1 MGNAGVPVAPALNA
15 SSAVPVTVS
24 VGEATGIAAG
34 RAHTCTIASGTGA
47 VHCWGANAGGQLGDN
62 STTDRPTPVQVSGLT
77 GVLALAAGG
86 DRTCALMTG
95 GAVKCWGLNTSGE
108 LGTGPGPANQTTPA
122 EIPGLTG
129 VSAITAGDQHVCALA
144 TGAVKC
150 WGVNGNGQL
159 GNDSTAQSNIP
170 LDVPGVS
177 GATVVSAGGA
187 HTCALIGGAAKCW
200 GRNANGQ
207 LGDGST
213 EQRLTP
219 VDVVGL
225 ASGVAGLSAGKTH
238 SCARLSSGV
247 GRCWGTNGSGEVGDN
262 SITERWTP
270 VEVLG
275 GAPDAPTNVSAT
287 AIDASAT
294 VTFSSPAYVGGGPVT
309 GYTVAS
315 NPAGGVDS
323 NAGSTSTTHV
333 ITGLTNGIAY
343 TFTVTAANEAG
354 TGPASA
360 ASAAVTPATVPGAP
374 TAVTAT
380 RGNGQVTVGFAARP
394 AAAVR
399 SRSTATSIR
408 ATSPGAA
415 PCTSITVGPDQR
427 HGVHVH
433 GDGDQCGRHRPASAA
448 SAAVTPA
455 TGRGRRPAGAGLAPA
470 SDGGSAITSYTATS
484 NPGNFT
490 GSCTAPCASITVSGL
505 TNGTAYTFTVTATNA
520 AGTGPASAASA
531 AVTPATV
538 PGAPTAVTAAPGNA
552 QATVGFTAPVSDG
565 GSAITSYTATSS
577 PGNFTGSC
585 TAPCASITVSGL
597 ANGTAY
603 TFTVTATNA
612 VGTGPASAASAAVT
626 PATVPGA
633 PTAVTA
639 TRGNG
644 QVTVGFTAPASDG
657 GSAITS
663 YTATSDPGNFTGS
676 CTAPCASI
684 TVSGLT
690 NGTAYTFTV
699 TATNAVGTGPASAA
713 SAAVTPATVPGA
725 PTAVTA
731 TRGNG
736 QVTVGFAAP
745 ASDGGSAI
753 TQYTATSSPGNFTGN
768 CTAPCASITVSG
780 LANGTAYTFTVTA
793 TNAVGT
799 GPASAASAAVTPA
812 TVPGAPTAVTATRGN
827 GQVTVGFAAPASDG
841 GSAITQYTATSNPGN
856 FTGNCTAPCASITV
870 SGLANGTAYT
880 FTVTATNAV
889 GTGPAS
895 AASAAVTPATVP
907 GAPTAVTATRGNG
920 QVTVG
925 FAAPASDGGSAI
937 TQYTA
942 TSNPGNFTGS
952 CTAPCASITVMGLA
966 NGTAYTY
973 TVTATNAIGTGPA
986 SAASAA
992 VTPATVPGRRRR

>member
-1 MGNAGVPVAPALNA
+1 MAFAGWTIAAQALVPLDGALSVVAGDRFTCATTSSSGLRCWGLNGDGQLGDGTGTTRLTPVGVVGNPSIAAVAAGGAHACALSAAGAVTCWGSNSNGQLGNAGVPVAPALNA
-15 SSAVPVTVS
+15 SSPVPVTVS

-129 VSAITAGDQHVCALA
+129 VSAITAGDQHICALA
-144 TGAVKC
+144 GGAVKC

-219 VDVVGL
+219 VDVAGL

-238 SCARLSSGV
+238 TCARMSSGV

-323 NAGSTSTTHV
+323 NGGSTSTTHV
-333 ITGLTNGIAY
+333 ITGLTNG
-343 TFTVTAANEAG
+343 
-354 TGPASA
+354 
-360 ASAAVTPATVPGAP
+360 
-374 TAVTAT
+374 
-380 RGNGQVTVGFAARP
+380 
-394 AAAVR
+394 
-399 SRSTATSIR
+399 
-408 ATSPGAA
+408 
-415 PCTSITVGPDQR
+415 
-427 HGVHVH
+427 
-433 GDGDQCGRHRPASAA
+433 
-448 SAAVTPA
+448 
-455 TGRGRRPAGAGLAPA
+455 
-470 SDGGSAITSYTATS
+470 
-484 NPGNFT
+484 
-490 GSCTAPCASITVSGL
+490 VS
-505 TNGTAYTFTVTATNA
+505 YTFTVTATNEA
-520 AGTGPASAASA
+520 
-531 AVTPATV
+531 
-538 PGAPTAVTAAPGNA
+538 
-552 QATVGFTAPVSDG
+552 
-565 GSAITSYTATSS
+565 
-577 PGNFTGSC
+577 
-585 TAPCASITVSGL
+585 
-597 ANGTAY
+597 
-603 TFTVTATNA
+603 
-612 VGTGPASAASAAVT
+612 
-626 PATVPGA
+626 
-633 PTAVTA
+633 
-639 TRGNG
+639 
-644 QVTVGFTAPASDG
+644 
-657 GSAITS
+657 
-663 YTATSDPGNFTGS
+663 
-676 CTAPCASI
+676 
-684 TVSGLT
+684 
-690 NGTAYTFTV
+690 
-699 TATNAVGTGPASAA
+699 
-713 SAAVTPATVPGA
+713 
-725 PTAVTA
+725 
-731 TRGNG
+731 
-736 QVTVGFAAP
+736 
-745 ASDGGSAI
+745 
-753 TQYTATSSPGNFTGN
+753 
-768 CTAPCASITVSG
+768 
-780 LANGTAYTFTVTA
+780 
-793 TNAVGT
+793 
-799 GPASAASAAVTPA
+799 
-812 TVPGAPTAVTATRGN
+812 
-827 GQVTVGFAAPASDG
+827 
-841 GSAITQYTATSNPGN
+841 
-856 FTGNCTAPCASITV
+856 
-870 SGLANGTAYT
+870 
-880 FTVTATNAV
+880 

-952 CTAPCASITVMGLA
+952 CTAPCTSITVSGLT
-966 NGTAYTY
+966 NGTAYTF
-973 TVTATNAIGTGPA
+973 TVTATNAVGTGPA

-992 VTPATVPGRRRR
+992 VTPATVPGAPTAVTATRGNGQATVGFTAPASDGGSAITQYTATSNPGNFTGNCTAPCTSITVSGLANGTAYTFTVTATNAVGTGPASAASAAVTPATVPGHRRR